1 MMRRTLVFFVCSPHS
16 RTGVTTAA
24 RLLTDYYLSR
34 NVRVEGFDTA
44 SREPLYALFFPER
57 TRVVDLDE
65 VKGQISLFDSLLVAD
80 ERPKIVD
87 VWHRSYER
95 LFATIAE
102 IGFLEEARR
111 LDVEPIVLFQTDV
124 TESAAN
130 SALVLKTTWPDLT
143 MSVIHNRGASPL
155 GRNALTIL
163 ARYPTSGK
171 FVIPRLEAPM
181 ARALDDVELS
191 LSRFMSE
198 PPPGMSLV
206 VRAALKAWLL
216 PIFTQFQS
224 FELRLELQSSEFLR

>member
-1 MMRRTLVFFVCSPHS
+1 MTRRTLAFFVCSPHS

-34 NVRVEGFDTA
+34 EVGIEGFDTD

-57 TRVVDLDE
+57 TRVVDLGE
-65 VKGQISLFDSLLVAD
+65 VRGQISLFDRLLVAD

-111 LDVEPIVLFQTDV
+111 LGVEPVVLFQTDV
-124 TESAAN
+124 TQSAAN

-155 GRNALTIL
+155 GQDSLTVL
-163 ARYPTSGK
+163 ARYPASGK
-171 FVIPRLEAPM
+171 FVIPRLDAPM
-181 ARALDDVELS
+181 ARALDDLDLS
-191 LSRFMSE
+191 LSRFMKE
-198 PPPGMSLV
+198 PPPEMSVV
-206 VRAALKAWLL
+206 VRAALHAWLM

-224 FELRLELQSSEFLR
+224 FELRLELQSSPCLR